1 MNLTTIAQRIHNLAD
16 SQSLSPLSFHCIHS
30 IEAIFNF
37 RFSSPSFIRLSC
49 ISPFTIFFCRCYVI
63 SFVSGFNS
71 IVVCLILCSFLHTL
85 LCHGGWWYFTVPRQ
99 YHSTTIA
106 QKSSTLL
113 CPRRL
118 NREAMNQLVIRPP
131 LLLALPLFNVG
142 NRGVGNLRLHR
153 AGRAGAR

>member
-1 MNLTTIAQRIHNLAD
+1 
-16 SQSLSPLSFHCIHS
+16 
-30 IEAIFNF
+30 
-37 RFSSPSFIRLSC
+37 
-49 ISPFTIFFCRCYVI
+49 
-63 SFVSGFNS
+63 
-71 IVVCLILCSFLHTL
+71 
-85 LCHGGWWYFTVPRQ
+85 VPRQ